1 MGLALLGALIITP
14 DTLLI
19 RLSGLEGWSLTVWR
33 GLLIGISI
41 LVIWAIMAW
50 GQLLKDFRKITSLPF
65 VVIMFATTGNNI
77 AFNFAAIETSITI
90 VLTALS
96 TAPVLAAALS
106 FLLLKE
112 TTTPQTWLAI
122 LITLLGVLI
131 VIFSGGGATAAPAGN
146 IFFGG
151 FLGVMSALGLATV
164 FVFSRKSPDV
174 PVLLAV
180 GLGTVLS
187 GIIGLSGVSGDS
199 LFSGTLWP
207 VVVMGFGVMPVAM
220 ALLSIAPRYTAA
232 TNVSLFM
239 LLEMV
244 LGPIWVWLGTGEHPS
259 LMMIA
264 GAAIV
269 LGTLIIYILSG
280 TRKDA

>member
-65 VVIMFATTGNNI
+65 VVIMIATTGNNI

-151 FLGVMSALGLATV
+151 FLGVISALGLSTV

-180 GLGTVLS
+180 GLGTILS
-187 GIIGLSGVSGDS
+187 GIIGLAWVSGAS

-207 VVVMGFGVMPVAM
+207 VVVMGFGVMPMAM

-244 LGPIWVWLGTGEHPS
+244 LGPFWVWLGTGEHPS

-280 TRKDA
+280 TRNAA

>member
-77 AFNFAAIETSITI
+77 AFNFATIETSITI

-96 TAPVLAAALS
+96 TAPVLAAAMS

-244 LGPIWVWLGTGEHPS
+244 LGPFWVWLGTGEHPS

-280 TRKDA
+280 TRNDA

>member
-50 GQLLKDFRKITSLPF
+50 GQLLKDFRKIISLPF

-146 IFFGG
+146 VFFGG

-187 GIIGLSGVSGDS
+187 GIIGLAGVSGDS

-244 LGPIWVWLGTGEHPS
+244 LGPFWVWLGTGEHPS

-280 TRKDA
+280 TRNSA

>member
-50 GQLLKDFRKITSLPF
+50 GQLLKDFRKIISLPF

-151 FLGVMSALGLATV
+151 FLGVMSALGLSTV

-180 GLGTVLS
+180 GLGTILS
-187 GIIGLSGVSGDS
+187 GIIGLAGVSGDS

-207 VVVMGFGVMPVAM
+207 VVVMGFGVMPMAM

-244 LGPIWVWLGTGEHPS
+244 LGPFWVWLGTGEHPS

-280 TRKDA
+280 TRNDA

>member
-50 GQLLKDFRKITSLPF
+50 GQLLKDLRKIISLPF

-187 GIIGLSGVSGDS
+187 GIIGLAGVSGDS

-207 VVVMGFGVMPVAM
+207 VVVMGFGVMPMAM

-244 LGPIWVWLGTGEHPS
+244 LGPFWVWLGTGEHPS

-280 TRKDA
+280 TRNEA